1 MSLNAELT
9 VLSACNTGPNIEN
22 KNDISGLI
30 DSFIYA
36 GSKAIIASHWPVE
49 SNSTVLLMTTT
60 FDNWLKK
67 DLKLDIA
74 LQRAK
79 LDIMSKIEYSH
90 PMYWA
95 SFSLYGGL

>member
-1 MSLNAELT
+1 NAELV
-9 VLSACNTGPNIEN
+9 VLSACNTGQNLDN
-22 KNDISGLI
+22 KSDVSGLI

-49 SNSTVLLMTTT
+49 SNSTVSLMTTT
-60 FDNWLKK
+60 FDNWLEL
-67 DLKLDIA
+67 DLSLDIA

-79 LDIMSKIEYSH
+79 LDIMNKIEYAH

-95 SFSLYGGL
+95 SFSIYGGL